1 MALIYQNN
9 LPISVTNISKK
20 FVDVWA
26 PLSWLIKRKIIKKW
40 HFLSNL
46 ERLYGS
52 CGCFRE
58 DIALLFHNVLLIGV
72 TNISEKFFDIWASPS
87 WPKIRKNQEKIKILA
102 KIAICL
108 IVFHYFGYS
117 KGIKKT

>member
-9 LPISVTNISKK
+9 LPISVTNVSKK

-58 DIALLFHNVLLIGV
+58 DNALLFHNVLLIGV
-72 TNISEKFFDIWASPS
+72 TNISENSFDIWAPPS
-87 WPKIRKNQEKIKILA
+87 WPEIRKNRQKIPIFCKN
-102 KIAICL
+102 
-108 IVFHYFGYS
+108 
-117 KGIKKT
+117 

>member
-9 LPISVTNISKK
+9 LPISVTNVSKK

-58 DIALLFHNVLLIGV
+58 DNALLFHNVLLIGV

-87 WPKIRKNQEKIKILA
+87 WPEIRKNRKKIPIFA
-102 KIAICL
+102 KIDICL
-108 IVFHYFGYS
+108 IVFHYFSYC
-117 KGIKKT
+117 KGVKKT